1 MKTAISLPDSVFE
14 AAESIAQQLGVSR
27 SELYVKALNSYI
39 RKYNKEK
46 MLTQLNE
53 VYAEEDSTLD
63 PALAAMQA
71 AALPYEEW

>member
-46 MLTQLNE
+46 MLAQLNE